1 LRCVGIF
8 LVRKQVFFLAALS
21 ITAIAGIPECRIVEG
36 DRIVLRDLAGMVPEF
51 RAADAEASIG
61 YSPVP
66 GATRLVSAAEMA
78 RIASAHRVKLPGP
91 ISACFK
97 RKVQALDAEV
107 ILRAMKAAIPEASI
121 ELVEF
126 SRSPVPIG
134 EVEFPADRLG
144 RPPAGNRDAPVLWRG
159 VVKDGGRS
167 YPIWARVKVAGPPE
181 AVTRGAR
188 VSVRALAGT
197 AQLTF
202 EATAESAGRPGEM
215 VLVRN
220 PWNGRRFRGRV
231 EAEGKVVVE

>member
-1 LRCVGIF
+1 LRCAGNIR
-8 LVRKQVFFLAALS
+8 VRKQVFLFGVLS
-21 ITAIAGIPECRIVEG
+21 ITAFAGIPECRIVES
-36 DRIVLRDLAGMVPEF
+36 DRIFVRDVAEALPEF
-51 RAADAEASIG
+51 RSADPDASIG

-66 GATRLVSAAEMA
+66 GAVRLVSAAEIA
-78 RIASAHRVKLPGP
+78 RIARSHRVQVAAP
-91 ISACFK
+91 IALCFK
-97 RKVQALDAEV
+97 RKVQVLESGA
-107 ILRAMKAAIPEASI
+107 ILRAMKAAIPEASL
-121 ELVEF
+121 ELLDF

-144 RPPAGNRDAPVLWRG
+144 RSSAGNDAPVIWRG
-159 VVKDGGRS
+159 VVKDGMRS
-167 YPIWARVKVAGPPE
+167 YPVWARVKVTRPPE

-197 AQLTF
+197 AQLNF
-202 EATAESAGRPGEM
+202 EATAESAGRPGEI